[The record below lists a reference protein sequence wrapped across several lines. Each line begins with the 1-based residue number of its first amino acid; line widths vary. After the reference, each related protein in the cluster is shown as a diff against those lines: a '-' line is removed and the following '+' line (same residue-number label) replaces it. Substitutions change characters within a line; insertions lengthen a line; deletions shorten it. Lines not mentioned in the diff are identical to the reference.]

1 MAMFGK
7 VVPDV
12 VLLDVRLIRDEKNVK
27 KGFAFVDV
35 ESSEQ
40 AEKSLKLNNYHLK
53 GKVLKIH
60 IYKPPSEG

>member
-1 MAMFGK
+1 MFNA

-12 VLLDVRLIRDEKNVK
+12 VMLDIRLIRDEQGKK

-35 ESSEQ
+35 QSQEM
-40 AEKSLKLNNYHLK
+40 AERALKLHNHHLK
-53 GKVLKIH
+53 GKALHIH

>member
-1 MAMFGK
+1 MFTK

-12 VLLDVRLIRDEKNVK
+12 KLLDIRLIRDEQNKK

-35 ESSEQ
+35 ESQEM
-40 AEKSLKLNNYHLK
+40 AEKSLKLHNYHLK
-53 GKVLKIH
+53 GKALHIH